1 MDSKIVMLIIPG
13 GGGAGRLEKQV
24 LKDLFTLLC
33 GVYYVKR
40 C

>member
-13 GGGAGRLEKQV
+13 GKKKQV

-33 GVYYVKR
+33 GVYYVK
-40 C
+40 CC